1 MEPIGSDDPFTVLNV
16 LGDETVKS
24 YYMVDSLNT
33 GNVSRDY
40 YKDHELAIGAQ
51 INVFGRK
58 VVITD
63 LDSFTKEY
71 YRYKFTGIKSE

>member
-1 MEPIGSDDPFTVLNV
+1 MQFFESVEPIGSEDPFTVLNV
-16 LGDETVKS
+16 LGSNTAKS
-24 YYMVDSLNT
+24 YYMVDSLNP
-33 GNVSRDY
+33 GNLSRDY
-40 YKDHELAIGAQ
+40 YKDHELTIGAQ

-71 YRYKFTGIKSE
+71 YR